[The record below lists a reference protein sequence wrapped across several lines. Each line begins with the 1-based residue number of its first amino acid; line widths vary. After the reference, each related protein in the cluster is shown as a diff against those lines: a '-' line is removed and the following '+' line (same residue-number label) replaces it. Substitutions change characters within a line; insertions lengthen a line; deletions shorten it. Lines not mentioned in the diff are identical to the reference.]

1 MTGSWGGDLGLWWSF
16 QWGGNLPSKGPLPPE
31 QILRTSSE
39 EGPLL
44 GAAYSWTWE
53 GEDGPSHHPSHRG
66 MGGASSLSSQAAS
79 CFQLC
84 GLHIC
89 VCTFVCTCA
98 CKLRCTNQY
107 TTILVETPAGGLW
120 FLPPLYPRTQPG
132 EGTLQMLCQWGGNR
146 QPWLVSQSSGN
157 RAIDLCFHV
166 GPISCLLPQCPAM
179 LPSYHPIPSR
189 ELGPSSCG
197 LCL

>member
-1 MTGSWGGDLGLWWSF
+1 MV
-16 QWGGNLPSKGPLPPE
+16 PPTTPPTE
-31 QILRTSSE
+31 
-39 EGPLL
+39 
-44 GAAYSWTWE
+44 AWE
-53 GEDGPSHHPSHRG
+53 GQALCPHRQP
-66 MGGASSLSSQAAS
+66 AVSSCVA
-79 CFQLC
+79 CTYV
-84 GLHIC
+84 C

-98 CKLRCTNQY
+98 CNIRCTNQY
-107 TTILVETPAGGLW
+107 STILVETPAGGLW

-132 EGTLQMLCQWGGNR
+132 EGTLQMLCQWDGNR

-157 RAIDLCFHV
+157 RAIYLCFHV